1 MRILIT
7 GGAGFLG
14 SEIVNKISNIKNV
27 KLTVIDDLSRGYRQ
41 RLNKNIKKINFIKS
55 DVCKLNNLRLLKFDW
70 IIHSSAIA
78 PLPDNQCN
86 HYNSITS
93 NVAQCGSVIDFCI
106 KSGTKNF
113 CPQHVSII
121 KSTRTPI

>member
-41 RLNKNIKKINFIKS
+41 RLKKNI
-55 DVCKLNNLRLLKFDW
+55 
-70 IIHSSAIA
+70 
-78 PLPDNQCN
+78 
-86 HYNSITS
+86 
-93 NVAQCGSVIDFCI
+93 
-106 KSGTKNF
+106 
-113 CPQHVSII
+113 
-121 KSTRTPI
+121 

>member
-41 RLNKNIKKINFIKS
+41 RLKKNIKKIN
-55 DVCKLNNLRLLKFDW
+55 
-70 IIHSSAIA
+70 
-78 PLPDNQCN
+78 
-86 HYNSITS
+86 
-93 NVAQCGSVIDFCI
+93 
-106 KSGTKNF
+106 
-113 CPQHVSII
+113 II
-121 KSTRTPI
+121 KRKLKIYKKIYKYYKNKKYNKKKK